1 MSRPVDCSSQDELN
15 RVARNDVTK
24 RAFYQAAIMSQ
35 GVELPSGSS
44 LELGEMENDD
54 LVSLH
59 S

>member
-1 MSRPVDCSSQDELN
+1 MLAMFIASGVH
-15 RVARNDVTK
+15 VK
-24 RAFYQAAIMSQ
+24 AFYQAAIMSQ